1 MSIVKF
7 AALGLGAALIA
18 GAAHASILSNGDFET
33 PAGLYG
39 LPPGWNGST
48 ALNGGPFNAPN
59 LFVASGADY
68 VPCCGVTGAPA
79 NLANHFA
86 TFGAGDTTHVGGNL
100 VQSFGTSVG
109 QAYLLSFS
117 QATFGAAGT
126 QTLRLRIR
134 DLSNSTLTLLQDFT
148 VATNND
154 LDNAFTFHAIAF
166 TATGALSQIRL
177 ENISPVTANID
188 AAVDNFAIIPRGGD
202 AIPEGGLPE
211 PATWA
216 MMLLGFGGAGAALR
230 RRGVAPIGGI

>member
-1 MSIVKF
+1 
-7 AALGLGAALIA
+7 
-18 GAAHASILSNGDFET
+18 
-33 PAGLYG
+33 
-39 LPPGWNGST
+39 
-48 ALNGGPFNAPN
+48 
-59 LFVASGADY
+59 VASGADY
-68 VPCCGVTGAPA
+68 VPCCGVTGSAA

-86 TFGAGDTTHVGGNL
+86 TFGAGDTAHVGGNL

-109 QAYLLSFS
+109 QTYLLSFS

-154 LDNAFTFHAIAF
+154 LDSAFVFHALAF
-166 TATGALSQIRL
+166 TATGGLSQIRL
-177 ENISPVTANID
+177 ENISAVTDNID
-188 AAVDNFAIIPRGGD
+188 AAVDNFAITPRGG
-202 AIPEGGLPE
+202 ALPEGGVPE

-230 RRGVAPIGGI
+230 RRRAAAA